1 MRSQIQPPTRQPA
14 AETMP
19 PKTPVTSATVFADAR
34 HSPAMAESGAAP
46 APTGRKQRI
55 SASIPSRWRMTSQRS
70 LNRLEILGSNPGGAG
85 GGTGLGKLKSAAQ
98 HSRQKPPTTQLAI
111 HGAGSRSAR
120 NN

>member
-14 AETMP
+14 AETSP
-19 PKTPVTSATVFADAR
+19 PKTPVTSATVSADAR

-70 LNRLEILGSNPGGAG
+70 LNRLEILGSNPGAAG
-85 GGTGLGKLKSAAQ
+85 GRTGGGQIKKGADA
-98 HSRQKPPTTQLAI
+98 SREQ
-111 HGAGSRSAR
+111 AR
-120 NN
+120 TAP